1 MRLDRPDLIITAPE
15 HTAKKTIKYVLTKS
29 LIAVGVAILISV
41 LIN

>member
-1 MRLDRPDLIITAPE
+1 MRLDRPDLIISAPE
-15 HTAKKTIKYVLTKS
+15 RTTKKTIKYVFTRS

>member
-15 HTAKKTIKYVLTKS
+15 RTTKKTIKYVLTKS